1 MFLGS
6 GKIVVTT
13 LIFIVTIIK
22 KKGFIS
28 MENETKKAVRV
39 YKRTSPKAGCYYTNL
54 VSNVVTM
61 FGFKSRYQLGNNA
74 SGEKQHIWF
83 LNDPEVHIDDLP
95 DKAWGFIGG
104 DLVDDETYAKQVA
117 STQPVQTDTKQE
129 SSTEQAPF

>member
-1 MFLGS
+1 MQNES
-6 GKIVVTT
+6 
-13 LIFIVTIIK
+13 
-22 KKGFIS
+22 
-28 MENETKKAVRV
+28 NETVVNSQPKKAVRV

-95 DKAWGFIGG
+95 EKAWGFIGG

-117 STQPVQTDTKQE
+117 STQPVQPDTKQE